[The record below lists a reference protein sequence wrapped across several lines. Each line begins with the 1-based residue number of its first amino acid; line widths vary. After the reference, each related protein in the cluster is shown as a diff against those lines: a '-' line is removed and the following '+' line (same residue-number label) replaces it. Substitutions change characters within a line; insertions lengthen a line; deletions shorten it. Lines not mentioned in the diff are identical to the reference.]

1 MGKQKKC
8 PPSIQ
13 KHREILIALNGS
25 LAGKSL
31 RQIALDLYPPEHVAS
46 DWFNN
51 SALKNRV
58 RRRVERGRYFMNGG
72 YETLLNYTPKQ

>member
-1 MGKQKKC
+1 MD
-8 PPSIQ
+8 
-13 KHREILIALNGS
+13 GS
-25 LAGKSL
+25 LRGKSL

-72 YETLLNYTPKQ
+72 YKTLLGFSPNQ